1 MTSGGLW
8 DWLGREE
15 SQVDLSQ
22 EGGPLL
28 GPESGLLSH
37 TRQGIVQG
45 DTRADKERDFRG
57 KADSRRAREPRRAA
71 LPWGLRSLVLGEGI
85 GFWVAF
91 GQPFRLGVL
100 PGGHI

>member
-45 DTRADKERDFRG
+45 DTRADKARG
-57 KADSRRAREPRRAA
+57 FIEEGHPE
-71 LPWGLRSLVLGEGI
+71 GE
-85 GFWVAF
+85 
-91 GQPFRLGVL
+91 
-100 PGGHI
+100 